1 MVPEGAAVY
10 GLTRQREMPLRRG
23 LILMSQAEAL
33 EISLVPM
40 VEATAQR
47 RQVNSRGA
55 DGTLYSSG
63 SISCSSSHVFL
74 GIQE

>member
-10 GLTRQREMPLRRG
+10 GLTRQREMPLRG